1 MKQTNLANIAISGLL
16 LFTGCAFGTPHNEG
30 KEMEAKFISPP
41 NEYRPQPFWHINGEL
56 TKEGIYRQ
64 ITDAYQKDGF
74 GGVAVLSLTPA
85 KMWGGKEICP
95 GTTPEYLSESY
106 FDRYRDIL
114 ECSEQLGTEV
124 ILYDDVDFPSGVL
137 GGRLKQ
143 EFPQYTQKRLSKKE
157 WDILGGRVVKEK
169 LPVKD
174 LFMGAVAMN
183 METFE
188 RIDLTECVDNEG
200 LLTWQAPKGKW
211 KLLSFFLEYN
221 VDSRLDYMDKEAV
234 DHFISMTYD
243 QYSARFNEF

>member
-114 ECSEQLGTEV
+114 
-124 ILYDDVDFPSGVL
+124 
-137 GGRLKQ
+137 
-143 EFPQYTQKRLSKKE
+143 
-157 WDILGGRVVKEK
+157 
-169 LPVKD
+169 
-174 LFMGAVAMN
+174 A
-183 METFE
+183 
-188 RIDLTECVDNEG
+188 
-200 LLTWQAPKGKW
+200 
-211 KLLSFFLEYN
+211 
-221 VDSRLDYMDKEAV
+221 
-234 DHFISMTYD
+234 
-243 QYSARFNEF
+243 

>member
-1 MKQTNLANIAISGLL
+1 MYK
-16 LFTGCAFGTPHNEG
+16 
-30 KEMEAKFISPP
+30 
-41 NEYRPQPFWHINGEL
+41 
-56 TKEGIYRQ
+56 RQ
-64 ITDAYQKDGF
+64 
-74 GGVAVLSLTPA
+74 
-85 KMWGGKEICP
+85 
-95 GTTPEYLSESY
+95 TPEYLSESY

-188 RIDLTECVDNEG
+188 RIDLT
-200 LLTWQAPKGKW
+200 
-211 KLLSFFLEYN
+211 
-221 VDSRLDYMDKEAV
+221 AV
-234 DHFISMTYD
+234 SYTHLG
-243 QYSARFNEF
+243 